1 MGEKIYKP
9 IIKDGDHLV
18 KSSKNP
24 NRVRG
29 QSRDANN
36 KNPDIIEWEEVDI
49 DDYVSKETDQ
59 DMYYN
64 KSQDESDSG
73 VDTLDTINLCLE
85 LVNNALGFLNDH
97 PEVVVAI
104 AKGGKKVKK
113 IISKGT
119 HKIAIGV
126 KSAFKKKNS
135 IETKEIPRVNDLK
148 DDEGSVEIVIQTNE
162 SDVIETTIS
171 EEDERV
177 EMSVEE
183 ARSLVIDTLI
193 NYINMRKNIDMLSN
207 AQINNIDMPQ
217 IDIEKIISLMEGIVL
232 RYPSLIDK
240 DTSVSIFDILNSYP
254 GFVDSDRIIETLNI
268 EKQY

>member
-1 MGEKIYKP
+1 MGEKVYKP

-24 NRVRG
+24 DRVRG
-29 QSRDANN
+29 QTRDENN

-49 DDYVSKETDQ
+49 DDYVSKEADH
-59 DMYYN
+59 DMYY
-64 KSQDESDSG
+64 SESRDESDSE
-73 VDTLDTINLCLE
+73 VDTLNTINTCLE
-85 LVNNALGFLNDH
+85 LVNNALIFINDH

-104 AKGGKKVKK
+104 AKGGKKIKR

-126 KSAFKKKNS
+126 KSAFRKNNYS
-135 IETKEIPRVNDLK
+135 ETKDISRVNDVK
-148 DDEGSVEIVIQTNE
+148 DDEGSVDIIIQANE
-162 SDVIETTIS
+162 SELIETNTA
-171 EEDERV
+171 EKDERV
-177 EMSVEE
+177 EMSIEE
-183 ARSLVIDTLI
+183 ARSLVLDTLI

-207 AQINNIDMPQ
+207 AKINNINMTQ
-217 IDIEKIISLMEGIVL
+217 IDIDKIISLMKEIVL

-240 DTSVSIFDILNSYP
+240 DTSISVLEIINSYP
-254 GFVDSDRIIETLNI
+254 GFVDSHRIIETLKI